1 MSNKTRK
8 CELSI
13 DSMKKDI
20 QARRIQ
26 RYVRK
31 SNVLKQNVY
40 LKNLELSNKG
50 KTIPFAEFTKYIRD
64 PSVVS
69 VSNNYIKCLK
79 QYKKEF
85 KLNSKVLITAYL
97 ITYYQEELLGKELNQ
112 IDQSILEWSNEV
124 VKRIN
129 LLDDSNDTDKL
140 WLLLQNYQIVFNQ
153 WKDSDKS
160 RMVESIIISY
170 YNRCKHI
177 EKINADDKLSI
188 EEKKICINEL
198 NIQKR
203 EVLGNVKF
211 FDPNFDVE
219 YFVNNYEEVYNT
231 LNDAYTKLSFEVVN
245 TMKKAFY
252 DMLKEEISEN
262 NFVPI
267 AEVMMEISKRLL
279 ILIPEKKREKM
290 SEKINIQVIVE
301 LLSDKSW
308 TTELKDYLKF
318 ICESVFVLGASCDD
332 EKNKLW
338 LKEVDKL
345 MEENYNDN
353 LPLVLIQIEEKLDRI
368 FELINELNNKK

>member
-1 MSNKTRK
+1 MSDKTPK
-8 CELSI
+8 CKLSVTM
-13 DSMKKDI
+13 MKKDI
-20 QARRIQ
+20 HARRIQ
-26 RYVRK
+26 RQVRK
-31 SNVLKQNVY
+31 NNVLKQNTTF
-40 LKNLELSNKG
+40 KNLELSSKG
-50 KTIPFAEFTKYIRD
+50 KTTPFADFTKYIRQ
-64 PSVVS
+64 PHIVS
-69 VSNNYIKCLK
+69 VSNNYINCFK
-79 QYKKEF
+79 QYKKDF
-85 KLNSKVLITAYL
+85 KLNSRVLITAYL
-97 ITYYQEELLGKELNQ
+97 ITYYQEELLGKELHQ
-112 IDQSILEWSNEV
+112 LDQSMLEWSLEV

-129 LLDDSNDTDKL
+129 LLDDSKDIDKL
-140 WLLLQNYQIVFNQ
+140 WLLLQNYQLIFNQ

-177 EKINADDKLSI
+177 EKINADEKLSN
-188 EEKKICINEL
+188 EDKEICINEL

-267 AEVMMEISKRLL
+267 AEVMVEISKRLL

-353 LPLVLIQIEEKLDRI
+353 LPLILIQIEEKLDRI
-368 FELINELNNKK
+368 FELINELNKK

>member
-1 MSNKTRK
+1 M
-8 CELSI
+8 
-13 DSMKKDI
+13 MKKDI
-20 QARRIQ
+20 HARRIQ
-26 RYVRK
+26 RQVRK
-31 SNVLKQNVY
+31 NNVLKQNTTF
-40 LKNLELSNKG
+40 KNLELSSKG
-50 KTIPFAEFTKYIRD
+50 KTTPFADFTKYIRQ
-64 PSVVS
+64 PHIVS
-69 VSNNYIKCLK
+69 VSNNYIHCFK
-79 QYKKEF
+79 QYKKDF
-85 KLNSKVLITAYL
+85 KLNSRVLITAYL
-97 ITYYQEELLGKELNQ
+97 ITYYQEELLGKELHQ
-112 IDQSILEWSNEV
+112 LDQSMLEWSLEV

-129 LLDDSNDTDKL
+129 LLDDSKDIDKL
-140 WLLLQNYQIVFNQ
+140 WLLLQNYQLIFNQ

-177 EKINADDKLSI
+177 EKINADEKLSN
-188 EEKKICINEL
+188 EDKEICINEL

-267 AEVMMEISKRLL
+267 AEVMVEISKRLL

-353 LPLVLIQIEEKLDRI
+353 LPLILIQIEEKLDRI
-368 FELINELNNKK
+368 FELINELNKK